1 MERGEIKGTHHK
13 DDNTDDEE
21 KQNEKV
27 LEWAVRLTIEDD
39 ERKERQEQ
47 EEK

>member
-1 MERGEIKGTHHK
+1 MMERGKIKGTYHK

-27 LEWAVRLTIEDD
+27 LEWAARLT
-39 ERKERQEQ
+39 RKDYERQEQ